1 MYTYSR
7 EELLDLDNN
16 QSHVNNTLNS
26 DGYILVNN
34 NYIRKRKRGKKGGLR
49 NRLKQRG
56 HRTALPSVVLSNV
69 QSLNNKITELHAKTA
84 FISENRNSS
93 VLCFI
98 ETWLSDSIPSS
109 AVTPPEFSIVRAD
122 RDINLSNKQK
132 GGGLCLFIN
141 EKWCTNY
148 FVVSKFCSPKLE
160 YLVVRCKPFYLPRE
174 ISCVNFVLVYL
185 PEGYDILSV
194 NKLYD
199 VVSDLE
205 TDKPDSTIIV
215 LGDFNGVTL
224 KLAGFHQYVDCTTRK
239 DNKIDLLYC
248 NIKDAYKCTKRDP
261 LGISDHHT
269 LVLSPCYRQKL
280 KQHKPT
286 VKCIK
291 SWSEDSEQSL
301 QVCFDC
307 TDWEVFCDSC
317 DTSEELVDV
326 ISDYICFCEDIVV
339 PSKTVKIYPN
349 NKPWF
354 SKEIKQKLLSKQH
367 LLSES
372 NNRSLLKTT
381 QDDIN
386 KAIEKCKLEFKTKLE
401 NQFKSNNT
409 KEAWKGL
416 ELVTQYKPGSK
427 SLSDDQENLPDKLNT
442 FYGRFDTTD
451 NTQEIDNVKNTIHSS
466 SDKGTITITNSDV
479 YKHFKSL
486 NPRKSKGPDGVSPK
500 LLRICSQ
507 QLSPV

>member
-1 MYTYSR
+1 M
-7 EELLDLDNN
+7 
-16 QSHVNNTLNS
+16 
-26 DGYILVNN
+26 
-34 NYIRKRKRGKKGGLR
+34 
-49 NRLKQRG
+49 
-56 HRTALPSVVLSNV
+56 
-69 QSLNNKITELHAKTA
+69 
-84 FISENRNSS
+84 
-93 VLCFI
+93 
-98 ETWLSDSIPSS
+98 
-109 AVTPPEFSIVRAD
+109 
-122 RDINLSNKQK
+122 
-132 GGGLCLFIN
+132 
-141 EKWCTNY
+141 
-148 FVVSKFCSPKLE
+148 
-160 YLVVRCKPFYLPRE
+160 
-174 ISCVNFVLVYL
+174 
-185 PEGYDILSV
+185 
-194 NKLYD
+194 
-199 VVSDLE
+199 
-205 TDKPDSTIIV
+205 
-215 LGDFNGVTL
+215 
-224 KLAGFHQYVDCTTRK
+224 
-239 DNKIDLLYC
+239 
-248 NIKDAYKCTKRDP
+248 
-261 LGISDHHT
+261 
-269 LVLSPCYRQKL
+269 
-280 KQHKPT
+280 
-286 VKCIK
+286 
-291 SWSEDSEQSL
+291 
-301 QVCFDC
+301 
-307 TDWEVFCDSC
+307 FCDSC
-317 DTSEELVDV
+317 DTIEELVDL
-326 ISDYICFCEDIVV
+326 ISDYICFYEDIVV

-427 SLSDDQENLPDKLNT
+427 SLSDDQEDLPDKLNT

-507 QLSPV
+507 QLSPVYATIFNRCVNEHIPSIWKTATVIPVPKKSSPKELRGLPFHSQGGVRVFLEKKNCTLIFEEKKNCTLIV